1 LLVPEI
7 HRLRDEARWRPRFTL
22 DEALSDTIAWWRGRL
37 LDQDG
42 AARHERES

>member
-22 DEALSDTIAWWRGRL
+22 NEALGDTIGGGAALARPA
-37 LDQDG
+37 G
-42 AARHERES
+42 AARHE